1 MIHIKMPI
9 LDVNEIRYPVPLFP
23 QPVRSGRQAHKGKT
37 EKAGFNNIDIA

>member
-23 QPVRSGRQAHKGKT
+23 QPVGSGQQANKAKT
-37 EKAGFNNIDIA
+37 GKAGFKNIDNA